1 MMLMSKI
8 GIKGLY
14 PHYFLYG
21 FQGAWGCSMSLRRCD
36 IYGMWSWLDHI
47 QAIRS

>member
-21 FQGAWGCSMSLRRCD
+21 FEGAWGMLHVTEA
-36 IYGMWSWLDHI
+36 L
-47 QAIRS
+47 